1 MRIVHPAFMARVSR
15 SGKRFLGV
23 LSVDFLCVC
32 VRIPKCGSSSLT
44 HIVNAAFSKR
54 RTFYLPHTL
63 NLDASIS
70 SFQDL
75 RFVRTRARNLLMH
88 YRTASIRKAF
98 DIISSWAADG
108 DLLAGGHI
116 DFHSV
121 RNHIDRKVQ
130 MITIFREP
138 EKRVR
143 SEYNYSRLCYLDRG
157 PFRRFDSGM
166 RHKAAGKY
174 DFDGFLDFLLDNRQL
189 YGDVAARYVG
199 WDGQENLDEFFA
211 RNVFHSGVLEQ
222 SDAFEKGLSD
232 KMGVNVSFPHKNRTK
247 KNHESGVTA
256 AQRSK
261 IEQIYSRDFAL
272 YEWQLA
278 HV

>member
-1 MRIVHPAFMARVSR
+1 M
-15 SGKRFLGV
+15 
-23 LSVDFLCVC
+23 DFLCVC
-32 VRIPKCGSSSLT
+32 VRIPKCGSTSLT
-44 HIVNAAFSKR
+44 HIVNAAFSNR

-70 SFQDL
+70 SFQDM
-75 RFVRTRARNLLMH
+75 RFLRTRARNLLMR
-88 YRTASIRKAF
+88 YRTTSIAKAF
-98 DIISSWAADG
+98 DIISTWATDG

-121 RNHIDRKVQ
+121 REHIDRKVK

-138 EKRVR
+138 AKRVR
-143 SEYNYSRLCYLDRG
+143 SEYNYSRLTYLDRG
-157 PFRRFDSGM
+157 PFRRIDSGM

-189 YGDVAARYVG
+189 YGDVAARYID
-199 WDGQENLDEFFA
+199 WDGREGLDRYFA
-211 RNVFHSGVLEQ
+211 NNVFHSGVLER
-222 SDAFEKGLSD
+222 SGAFEKGLSE
-232 KMGVNVSFPHKNRTK
+232 KMGLKLTFPHKNRTRK
-247 KNHESGVTA
+247 DGETGVTA

-261 IEQIYSRDFAL
+261 IEKIYSRDFAL
-272 YEWQLA
+272 YEWQLE

>member
-1 MRIVHPAFMARVSR
+1 M
-15 SGKRFLGV
+15 
-23 LSVDFLCVC
+23 DFLCVC
-32 VRIPKCGSSSLT
+32 VRIPKCGSTSLT
-44 HIVNAAFSKR
+44 HIVNAAFSGR

-70 SFQDL
+70 SFQDM
-75 RFVRTRARNLLMH
+75 RFVRTRARNLLMR
-88 YRTASIRKAF
+88 YRTTSIAKAY
-98 DIISSWAADG
+98 DLISSWAADG

-121 RNHIDRKVQ
+121 REHIDRKVK

-138 EKRVR
+138 GLRVR
-143 SEYNYSRLCYLDRG
+143 SEYYYSRQGYLARG

-174 DFDGFLDFLLDNRQL
+174 DFDGFLDFLLDNRKQ
-189 YGDVAARYVG
+189 YGDVAARYIG
-199 WDGQENLDEFFA
+199 WNGEENLDGFFA
-211 RNVFHSGVLEQ
+211 RNVFHSGVLERG
-222 SDAFEKGLSD
+222 DAFEKGLSD
-232 KMGVNVSFPHKNRTK
+232 KMGAKLSFPHKNRTK
-247 KNHESGVTA
+247 KKYDAGLTA
-256 AQRSK
+256 AQQSK